1 MKALQDGQDQ
11 LDLQAYEQGL
21 HDALAGKTSK
31 PLTQSDWQ
39 APAGLSFMEMQS
51 ANLASGKAFL
61 EQNKINKR
69 VVTLPSGV
77 QHQILKDS
85 ESEKPKLKD
94 TIGIYYTISSIDG
107 KVKVD
112 TMTKGKA
119 KMYEIVLQKI
129 VTKGCQEALQLMPL
143 DSKWQLLIPG
153 ELALGEK
160 V

>member
-1 MKALQDGQDQ
+1 L
-11 LDLQAYEQGL
+11 L
-21 HDALAGKTSK
+21 DALAGLSIYGNASR
-31 PLTQSDWQ
+31 QSRC
-39 APAGLSFMEMQS
+39 
-51 ANLASGKAFL
+51 GKAFL
-61 EQNKINKR
+61 EQNKINKG

-94 TIGIYYTISSIDG
+94 TIGILYTISSIDG

-129 VTKGCQEALQLMPL
+129 VTKGWQEALQLMPL
-143 DSKWQLLIPG
+143 DGKWQLLPG